1 MTHALCSPD
10 VSVKFS
16 RALRLLD
23 NLDAY
28 ADSIPAF
35 IKAEV
40 AFKVASHVT
49 EGDLR
54 SVGLQV
60 GKMPATSVRLDR
72 VVAYLKLR

>member
-23 NLDAY
+23 HLDAY

-49 EGDLR
+49 EGDR
-54 SVGLQV
+54 LQV